1 MNFAYAKKKAYIELF
16 HFCNPLK
23 AIKKALE
30 LAAAIP
36 MEMLAICI
44 KVIRVVKFSAA
55 NTKLEL
61 Y

>member
-1 MNFAYAKKKAYIELF
+1 MF

-44 KVIRVVKFSAA
+44 KVIRVATFPAA
-55 NTKLEL
+55 NSKVES